1 MHQDEILQLPELV
14 QEYLRYISVVKNK
27 STTTI
32 SEYASDLRTF
42 FRFLKASRLRM
53 PLNDNDLAEIDL
65 TDIDEQFIRS
75 ITLNDAYE
83 FLYYCKNERL
93 NDAASR
99 ARKTSAIRQ
108 FFHYLTNNKGILDSD
123 PMANLDT
130 PKLKKSLPKYL
141 SIDESKCLLAAV
153 DGKNKE
159 RDYCIITL
167 FLNCGMRLSELVG
180 LNLNSIKSNNTM
192 VVTGKGNKER
202 TVYLNEACLSA
213 LQSYLAVR
221 PHDGVIDR
229 DALFLSGRK
238 KRISPKTVQYIIK
251 TDLDKAGLGG
261 AGYSTHKLR
270 HTAATLMYQTG
281 NVDVLTI
288 KEILGHENLNTT
300 QIYTHTSKALLREA
314 VESNPL
320 SQIEAPSP
328 SHNKEGE
335 EE

>member
-1 MHQDEILQLPELV
+1 MNQDEILQLPELV
-14 QEYLRYISVVKNK
+14 QDYLRYISVVKNK
-27 STTTI
+27 SITTI

-42 FRFLKASRLRM
+42 FRFLKASRLHA
-53 PLNDNDLAEIDL
+53 PLDELTDMELA
-65 TDIDEQFIRS
+65 DIDERFIRS

-83 FLYYCKNERL
+83 FLYYCKNERS

-108 FFHYLTNNKGILDSD
+108 FFQYLTNNKGILESD

-141 SIDESKCLLAAV
+141 SVEESKRLLASV

-180 LNLNSIKSNNTM
+180 LNLSSIKANNAMT
-192 VVTGKGNKER
+192 VTGKGNKER
-202 TVYLNEACLSA
+202 TVYLNDACLSA
-213 LQSYLAVR
+213 LQAYLAVR
-221 PHDGVIDR
+221 PRDGVIDR

-238 KRISPKTVQYIIK
+238 NRISPKTVQYIIK
-251 TDLDKAGLGG
+251 TDLNKAGLGG

-300 QIYTHTSKALLREA
+300 QIYTHTNNDLLREA
-314 VESNPL
+314 IESNPL

-328 SHNKEGE
+328 SFKEKQE
-335 EE
+335 D

>member
-1 MHQDEILQLPELV
+1 MRKDEILQLPELV
-14 QEYLRYISVVKNK
+14 QDYLRYISVVKNK
-27 STTTI
+27 SGTTI

-42 FRFLKASRLRM
+42 FRFLKAFRLGL
-53 PLNDNDLAEIDL
+53 PLDDLSSVDIS
-65 TDIDEQFIRS
+65 DIDEKFIQ
-75 ITLNDAYE
+75 TVGLNDAYE
-83 FLYYCKNERL
+83 FLYYCKNERS

-108 FFHYLTNNKGILDSD
+108 FFQYLTNNKGVLEAD

-141 SIDESKCLLAAV
+141 SVEESKRLLSSA
-153 DGKNKE
+153 DGKNRE

-180 LNLNSIKSNNTM
+180 LNLSSIKSNNTM
-192 VVTGKGNKER
+192 TVVGKGNKER
-202 TVYLNEACLSA
+202 TVYLNDACISA
-213 LQSYLAVR
+213 LNAYLAVR
-221 PHDGVIDR
+221 PRDGVIDR
-229 DALFLSGRK
+229 DALFLSNRM
-238 KRISPKTVQYIIK
+238 KRISPKTVQHIVK
-251 TDLDKAGLGG
+251 TDLAKAGLGG

-281 NVDVLTI
+281 NVDILTI

-300 QIYTHTSKALLREA
+300 QIYTHTKNDLMRYA

-320 SQIEAPSP
+320 SEIKAPSP
-328 SHNKEGE
+328 STPDKKEE
-335 EE
+335 

>member
-1 MHQDEILQLPELV
+1 MRRDEILQLPALV
-14 QEYLRYISVVKNK
+14 QDYLRYISVVKNK
-27 STTTI
+27 SNTTV

-53 PLNDNDLAEIDL
+53 PTDDLSEIDVSDL
-65 TDIDEQFIRS
+65 DDSFMRS
-75 ITLNDAYE
+75 VTLNDAYE
-83 FLYYCKNERL
+83 FLYYCKNERS

-108 FFHYLTNNKGILDSD
+108 FFHYLTNNKGLLETD
-123 PMANLDT
+123 PMANLDS

-141 SIDESKCLLAAV
+141 SVEESKRLLSSA

-180 LNLNSIKSNNTM
+180 LNLSSIKSNNSMT
-192 VVTGKGNKER
+192 VTGKGNKER
-202 TVYLNEACLSA
+202 TVYLNDACISA
-213 LQSYLAVR
+213 LNAYLAVR
-221 PHDGVIDR
+221 PHDCVIDK
-229 DALFLSGRK
+229 DALFLSARLR
-238 KRISPKTVQYIIK
+238 RISPKTVQHIIK
-251 TDLDKAGLGG
+251 TDLEKAGLGG

-281 NVDVLTI
+281 QVDILTI

-300 QIYTHTSKALLREA
+300 QIYTHTNREQLRDA
-314 VESNPL
+314 VNSNPL
-320 SQIEAPSP
+320 SDLRAPKS
-328 SHNKEGE
+328 STEDK
-335 EE
+335 

>member
-1 MHQDEILQLPELV
+1 MRKDEISKLPELV
-14 QEYLRYISVVKNK
+14 QDYLRYISVVKNK

-42 FRFLKASRLRM
+42 FRFLKASRLGL
-53 PLNDNDLAEIDL
+53 PLDDLSQIDL
-65 TDIDEQFIRS
+65 SDIDEQFIQS
-75 ITLNDAYE
+75 VGLNDAYE
-83 FLYYCKNERL
+83 FLYYCKNERS

-108 FFHYLTNNKGILDSD
+108 FFQYLTNNRGILETD

-130 PKLKKSLPKYL
+130 PKLKKALPKYL
-141 SIDESKCLLAAV
+141 SVEESKRLLSSA

-159 RDYCIITL
+159 RDYCMITL

-180 LNLNSIKSNNTM
+180 LNLSSIKSNNSMT
-192 VVTGKGNKER
+192 VTGKGNKER
-202 TVYLNEACLSA
+202 TVYLNDACISA
-213 LQSYLAVR
+213 LNAYLAVR
-221 PHDGVIDR
+221 PRDGVIDR
-229 DALFLSGRK
+229 DALFLSSRK

-251 TDLDKAGLGG
+251 TDLTRAGLGG

-281 NVDVLTI
+281 NVDILTI

-300 QIYTHTSKALLREA
+300 QIYTHTNNNLLRDA
-314 VESNPL
+314 VKSNPL
-320 SQIEAPSP
+320 SEIKAPSP
-328 SHNKEGE
+328 TPKDDPE
-335 EE
+335 E

>member
-1 MHQDEILQLPELV
+1 MRKDEISKLPELV
-14 QEYLRYISVVKNK
+14 QDYLRYISVVKNK

-42 FRFLKASRLRM
+42 FRFLKASRLGM
-53 PLNDNDLAEIDL
+53 PLDDLSQIDL
-65 TDIDEQFIRS
+65 SDIDEQFIQS
-75 ITLNDAYE
+75 VGLKDAYE
-83 FLYYCKNERL
+83 FLYYCKNERS

-108 FFHYLTNNKGILDSD
+108 FFQYLTNNRGILETD

-141 SIDESKCLLAAV
+141 SVEESKRLLSSA

-159 RDYCIITL
+159 RDYCMITL

-180 LNLNSIKSNNTM
+180 LNLSSIKSNNSMT
-192 VVTGKGNKER
+192 VTGKGNKER
-202 TVYLNEACLSA
+202 TVYLNDACISA
-213 LQSYLAVR
+213 LNAYLAVR
-221 PHDGVIDR
+221 PRDGVIDR
-229 DALFLSGRK
+229 DALFLSSRK

-251 TDLDKAGLGG
+251 TDLTRAGLGG

-281 NVDVLTI
+281 NVDILTI

-300 QIYTHTSKALLREA
+300 QIYTHTNNNLLRDA
-314 VESNPL
+314 VKSNPL
-320 SQIEAPSP
+320 SEIKAPSP
-328 SHNKEGE
+328 TPKDDPE
-335 EE
+335 E

>member
-1 MHQDEILQLPELV
+1 MRKEEILELPELV
-14 QEYLRYISVVKNK
+14 QDYLRYISVVKNK
-27 STTTI
+27 SQTTI
-32 SEYASDLRTF
+32 AEYASDLRTF
-42 FRFLKASRLRM
+42 FRFLKAFRLGL
-53 PLNDNDLAEIDL
+53 PLDDISQIDIHDLDTE
-65 TDIDEQFIRS
+65 FFRS
-75 ITLNDAYE
+75 VGLNDAYE
-83 FLYYCKNERL
+83 FLYYCKNERS

-108 FFHYLTNNKGILDSD
+108 FFLYLTNNKGVLDVD

-141 SIDESKCLLAAV
+141 SIEESKRLLSSA

-180 LNLNSIKSNNTM
+180 LNLSDIKSNNSMT
-192 VVTGKGNKER
+192 VTGKGNKER
-202 TVYLNEACLSA
+202 TLYLNDACVSA
-213 LQSYLAVR
+213 LNSYLAVR
-221 PHDGVIDR
+221 PRDGVIDR
-229 DALFLSGRK
+229 DALFLSNRK

-251 TDLDKAGLGG
+251 TDLEKAGLGG
-261 AGYSTHKLR
+261 VGYSTHKLR

-288 KEILGHENLNTT
+288 KELLGHENLNTT
-300 QIYTHTSKALLREA
+300 QIYTHTKDDTLREA

-320 SQIEAPSP
+320 SEIKAPSP
-328 SHNKEGE
+328 SAPDKKGE
-335 EE
+335 

>member
-27 STTTI
+27 SSTTI

-65 TDIDEQFIRS
+65 TDIDEPFIRS

-221 PHDGVIDR
+221 PRDGVIDR

-251 TDLDKAGLGG
+251 TDLAKAGLGG

-300 QIYTHTSKALLREA
+300 QIYTHTSKDLLREA

-328 SHNKEGE
+328 SHKEGTE
-335 EE
+335 E

>member
-1 MHQDEILQLPELV
+1 MRKDEISKLPELV
-14 QEYLRYISVVKNK
+14 QDYLRYISVVKNK

-42 FRFLKASRLRM
+42 FRFLKASRLGL
-53 PLNDNDLAEIDL
+53 PLDDLSQIDL
-65 TDIDEQFIRS
+65 SDIDEQFIQS
-75 ITLNDAYE
+75 VGLNDAYE
-83 FLYYCKNERL
+83 FLYYCKNERS

-108 FFHYLTNNKGILDSD
+108 FFQYLTNNRGILETD

-130 PKLKKSLPKYL
+130 PKLKKALPKYL
-141 SIDESKCLLAAV
+141 SVEESKRLLSSA

-159 RDYCIITL
+159 RDYCMITL

-180 LNLNSIKSNNTM
+180 LNLSSIKSNNSMT
-192 VVTGKGNKER
+192 VTGKGNKER
-202 TVYLNEACLSA
+202 TVYLNDACISA
-213 LQSYLAVR
+213 LNAYLAVR
-221 PHDGVIDR
+221 PRDGVIDR
-229 DALFLSGRK
+229 DALFLSSRK

-251 TDLDKAGLGG
+251 TDLTRAGLGG

-281 NVDVLTI
+281 NVDILTI

-300 QIYTHTSKALLREA
+300 QIYTHTNNNLLRDA
-314 VESNPL
+314 VKSNPL
-320 SQIEAPSP
+320 SEIKAPSP
-328 SHNKEGE
+328 TPKDGPE
-335 EE
+335 E

>member
-1 MHQDEILQLPELV
+1 MRKDEISKLPELV
-14 QEYLRYISVVKNK
+14 QDYLRYISVVKNK

-42 FRFLKASRLRM
+42 FRFLKASRLGL
-53 PLNDNDLAEIDL
+53 PLDDLSQIDL
-65 TDIDEQFIRS
+65 SDIDEQFIQS
-75 ITLNDAYE
+75 VGLNDAYE
-83 FLYYCKNERL
+83 FLYYCKNERS

-108 FFHYLTNNKGILDSD
+108 FFQYLTNNRGILETD

-130 PKLKKSLPKYL
+130 PKLKKALPKYL
-141 SIDESKCLLAAV
+141 SVEESKRLLSSA

-159 RDYCIITL
+159 RDYCMITL

-180 LNLNSIKSNNTM
+180 LNLSSIKSNNSMT
-192 VVTGKGNKER
+192 VTGKGNKER
-202 TVYLNEACLSA
+202 TVYLNDACISA
-213 LQSYLAVR
+213 LNAYLAVR
-221 PHDGVIDR
+221 PRDGVIDR
-229 DALFLSGRK
+229 DALFLSSRK

-251 TDLDKAGLGG
+251 TDLTKAGLGG

-281 NVDVLTI
+281 NVDILTI

-300 QIYTHTSKALLREA
+300 QIYTHTNNNLLRDA
-314 VESNPL
+314 VKSNPL
-320 SQIEAPSP
+320 SEIKAPSP
-328 SHNKEGE
+328 TPKDDPE
-335 EE
+335 E